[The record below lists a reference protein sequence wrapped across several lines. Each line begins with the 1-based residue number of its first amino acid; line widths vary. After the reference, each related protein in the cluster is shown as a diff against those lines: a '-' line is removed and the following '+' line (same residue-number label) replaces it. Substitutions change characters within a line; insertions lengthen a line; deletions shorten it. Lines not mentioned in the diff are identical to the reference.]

1 MDTLERRDAV
11 PASGPPLAINQYDP
25 LQEANLFSLLRNLL
39 ALIGIA
45 ALAALGVGYAKVQS
59 VVGQLDPGAMA
70 TFSAAGARYMESL
83 DPGVAMV
90 KTIPVKEGLSP
101 EDVVE
106 SMKSLAV
113 QHGMLFVGESPFYK
127 QVEAVTG
134 KPFRFVAFY
143 SFCDAMVGVKMI
155 DYNPAYSAFMPCRIS
170 LVEDPEGRLTLHM
183 MELDLMIHGGRP
195 LPPEVKEG
203 AIRVRDALDKILKGA
218 ASGEF

>member
-1 MDTLERRDAV
+1 M
-11 PASGPPLAINQYDP
+11 
-25 LQEANLFSLLRNLL
+25 FSLIRNLL
-39 ALIGIA
+39 ALIG
-45 ALAALGVGYAKVQS
+45 LATLVALGVGYAKVQS
-59 VVGQLDPGAMA
+59 VMGQLDPEAMEM
-70 TFSAAGARYMESL
+70 FSGVGSRYMESL
-83 DPGVAMV
+83 DPGVTMV
-90 KTIPVKEGLSP
+90 KTIPVKEGISP

-155 DYNPAYSAFMPCRIS
+155 EYNSAYSAFMPCRIS
-170 LVEDPEGRLTLHM
+170 LVEDPQGRLWLHM
-183 MELDLMIHGGRP
+183 MDLDLMIHGGKP

-203 AIRVRDALDKILKGA
+203 AIRVRDSLDKILKGA